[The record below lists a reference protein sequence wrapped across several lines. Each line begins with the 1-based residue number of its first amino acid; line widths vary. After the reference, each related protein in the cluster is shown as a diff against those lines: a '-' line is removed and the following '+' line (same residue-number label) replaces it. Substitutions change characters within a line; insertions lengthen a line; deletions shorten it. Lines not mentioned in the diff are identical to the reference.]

1 MSHKAFYQTFYQ
13 TEHLFRLPDDPL
25 SFGQQPLAVIEEPV
39 ARLPVVSVEVPPV
52 RLPVVPVEVP
62 VVEVIVLPVD
72 VPVVE
77 VPAPQVDAPV
87 VVALPAVAVE
97 TPVVPVVLAEPGE
110 VLAPVVRPMAPEP
123 VRPASRPVPTLQ
135 HRVLIVVDAM
145 PLPGEL
151 LFLQNVLKAVHL
163 DADTVDLLN
172 LPGWQGKDFRPIL
185 TDKQVDH
192 FIIFGLSFGQL
203 DLDIEIDLYHPVR
216 FDGITFMRA
225 DAPGVIEGDRALKKR
240 LWESLQR
247 IFLRPRPQ

>member
-25 SFGQQPLAVIEEPV
+25 SFGQRPLAVIDEPV

-52 RLPVVPVEVP
+52 RLPVVPAV
-62 VVEVIVLPVD
+62 

-77 VPAPQVDAPV
+77 VPILPVDEPV
-87 VVALPAVAVE
+87 VLALPAVTVE
-97 TPVVPVVLAEPGE
+97 TPVAPVVLAEAGE
-110 VLAPVVRPMAPEP
+110 VLAPVVRPVVPEP
-123 VRPASRPVPTLQ
+123 VRPVRRPVPTLQ

-247 IFLRPRPQ
+247 IFLRPRSQ